1 MKRRKV
7 LFIQLSQ
14 IRLLAKK
21 FAIVILFLSAFVMML
36 INKTD
41 TVIIEKTSS
50 MATDVVSPLIDVLV
64 VPARTLAGVFDYFRD
79 LSKIYDDNRKLRAEN
94 NRLQIVSDKARALE
108 IENKL
113 LAKLLNYT
121 PPPNAKFVTARVIAE
136 EGDAFSHSIIAY
148 TGRDSGVEKGQVV
161 MSDNGVIGRVDK
173 PGKMYSKII
182 LITDINSKIPVMVE
196 RTRVRGILSGDNTT
210 VPKMIF
216 IPLSAKL
223 TVGDRIITPQQIA
236 QALGR
241 VPTPEEMKML
251 LAPKKKKGEKGKVGI
266 DMMSLLRDDGKE
278 FGTWDALHQE
288 GISIKQ
294 ILEAGKKI
302 FRRDAKRPPVKDS
315 KILEEVKSA
324 QQKAADENKAAL
336 RRQIEEHKRQE
347 LENRRSK
354 KLELE
359 QEVRREAAGKEERR
373 EEKAE
378 RPIDVRILSRGGN
391 ER

>member
-1 MKRRKV
+1 
-7 LFIQLSQ
+7 
-14 IRLLAKK
+14 
-21 FAIVILFLSAFVMML
+21 
-36 INKTD
+36 
-41 TVIIEKTSS
+41 
-50 MATDVVSPLIDVLV
+50 
-64 VPARTLAGVFDYFRD
+64 
-79 LSKIYDDNRKLRAEN
+79 
-94 NRLQIVSDKARALE
+94 
-108 IENKL
+108 
-113 LAKLLNYT
+113 
-121 PPPNAKFVTARVIAE
+121 
-136 EGDAFSHSIIAY
+136 
-148 TGRDSGVEKGQVV
+148 
-161 MSDNGVIGRVDK
+161 
-173 PGKMYSKII
+173 
-182 LITDINSKIPVMVE
+182 
-196 RTRVRGILSGDNTT
+196 
-210 VPKMIF
+210 
-216 IPLSAKL
+216 
-223 TVGDRIITPQQIA
+223 
-236 QALGR
+236 
-241 VPTPEEMKML
+241 MKML

-359 QEVRREAAGKEERR
+359 QEVRRETAGKEERR

>member
-121 PPPNAKFVTARVIAE
+121 PPPNAKFVTARVITE

-223 TVGDRIITPQQIA
+223 TVGDRIITSGVAGVFPPGLPIGKISSIEKNSVKIKTFGNLDRLEYVKIIDYGLDGEESA
-236 QALGR
+236 SEE
-241 VPTPEEMKML
+241 TPEE
-251 LAPKKKKGEKGKVGI
+251 GVG
-266 DMMSLLRDDGKE
+266 
-278 FGTWDALHQE
+278 
-288 GISIKQ
+288 
-294 ILEAGKKI
+294 
-302 FRRDAKRPPVKDS
+302 
-315 KILEEVKSA
+315 
-324 QQKAADENKAAL
+324 DE
-336 RRQIEEHKRQE
+336 
-347 LENRRSK
+347 
-354 KLELE
+354 
-359 QEVRREAAGKEERR
+359 
-373 EEKAE
+373 
-378 RPIDVRILSRGGN
+378 
-391 ER
+391 

>member
-148 TGRDSGVEKGQVV
+148 TGRDSGVKKGQVV
-161 MSDNGVIGRVDK
+161 M
-173 PGKMYSKII
+173 
-182 LITDINSKIPVMVE
+182 
-196 RTRVRGILSGDNTT
+196 
-210 VPKMIF
+210 PKMIF

-223 TVGDRIITPQQIA
+223 TVGDRIITSGVAGVFPPGLPIGKISSIEKNSVKIKTFGNLDRLEYVKIIDYGLDGEESA
-236 QALGR
+236 SEE
-241 VPTPEEMKML
+241 TPE
-251 LAPKKKKGEKGKVGI
+251 KGVG
-266 DMMSLLRDDGKE
+266 
-278 FGTWDALHQE
+278 
-288 GISIKQ
+288 
-294 ILEAGKKI
+294 
-302 FRRDAKRPPVKDS
+302 
-315 KILEEVKSA
+315 
-324 QQKAADENKAAL
+324 DE
-336 RRQIEEHKRQE
+336 
-347 LENRRSK
+347 
-354 KLELE
+354 
-359 QEVRREAAGKEERR
+359 
-373 EEKAE
+373 
-378 RPIDVRILSRGGN
+378 
-391 ER
+391 